1 MRHPLAALSAG
12 VLLAASLAARAQD
25 APLGGGTVLTR
36 EGAAGATP
44 QSRLEKAARPPVPI
58 SGPLPIGVEAD
69 VYCSG
74 YLGGHDE
81 KFVGRVV
88 NAEKEVSQ
96 SMFMAG
102 DVLYLDIGAESGVQ
116 AGMEFQIVRP
126 SRLVNRWDSVRDTV
140 GRVYLTPGRVR
151 ILCTQERASIAEIVY
166 SCNEVEVGDYVAPF
180 EPIPVPLV
188 RRTRPQGICDTPNGK
203 PIGHLVDT
211 RDAVTP
217 VGTGTVVFLDL
228 GEQNGL
234 SPGDFLT
241 VYRPSTRAVGL
252 RTVLGEAAILTT
264 RDWTSVAIITS
275 MIDNMAVGNAVEIK

>member
-25 APLGGGTVLTR
+25 AAHGSAALTR
-36 EGAAGATP
+36 EGADGVAP
-44 QSRLEKAARPPVPI
+44 QSHLEKAARAPVPI
-58 SGPLPIGVEAD
+58 SGPLPIGAEAD

-74 YLGGHDE
+74 YLGDRDE
-81 KFVGRVV
+81 SFVGRIV
-88 NAEKEVSQ
+88 NAEKERNQ

-116 AGMEFQIVRP
+116 AGMEFTIVRP
-126 SRLVNRWDSVRDTV
+126 DRLVNRWDSVRDTV
-140 GRVYLTPGRVR
+140 GRIYMTPGRVR
-151 ILCTQERASIAEIVY
+151 ILCAQEKASVAEIVY

-203 PIGHLVDT
+203 AIGHVVDT

-228 GEQNGL
+228 GEQDGL
-234 SPGDFLT
+234 NPGDFLT
-241 VYRPSTRAVGL
+241 VFRPSTRAAGL

-264 RDWTSVAIITS
+264 RDKTSVAIITS
-275 MIDNMAVGNAVEIK
+275 MIDNMGVGDAVEIK

>member
-12 VLLAASLAARAQD
+12 VLLAASLVARAQD
-25 APLGGGTVLTR
+25 APRGSAVLTR
-36 EGAAGATP
+36 EGADSVTP
-44 QSRLEKAARPPVPI
+44 SSRLEKAARPPVPI

-74 YLGGHDE
+74 YLGGRDE
-81 KFVGRVV
+81 AFVGRIV
-88 NAEKEVSQ
+88 NAEKERNQ

-116 AGMEFQIVRP
+116 AGMEFTIVRP

-140 GRVYLTPGRVR
+140 GRLYMTPGRVR
-151 ILCTQERASIAEIVY
+151 ILCAQERASIAEIVY

-203 PIGHLVDT
+203 AVGHVVDT

-228 GEQNGL
+228 GEQDGL
-234 SPGDFLT
+234 NPGDFLT
-241 VYRPSTRAVGL
+241 VFRPSTRAAGL

-264 RDWTSVAIITS
+264 RDRTSVAIITS
-275 MIDNMAVGNAVEIK
+275 SIDNMGVGDAVEIK